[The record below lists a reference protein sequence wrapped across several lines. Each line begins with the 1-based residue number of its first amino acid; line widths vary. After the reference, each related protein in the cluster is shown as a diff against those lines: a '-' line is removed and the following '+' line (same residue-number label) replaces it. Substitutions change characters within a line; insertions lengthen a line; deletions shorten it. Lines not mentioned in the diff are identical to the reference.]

1 MGELEADAEGETDW
15 TWRQQEEE
23 TGRQRQLDNERTRL
37 WVCDRQEEYVL
48 PHPPTTYNIP
58 TTQPRVVGPH
68 ARQHS
73 LSSSPAG
80 TLKPSTSTST
90 YSSTS
95 PTSTSSSSSL
105 PIRNNH
111 VKIEAALA
119 KFDLLSD
126 IVAIHRKEQSLYSSE
141 GSELE
146 LGNELGDYYENEKAW
161 PQAYSRRG
169 VNSAVS

>member
-1 MGELEADAEGETDW
+1 MCGLDCSRVDFLQLWEGGGEELEGDAEGETDW

-58 TTQPRVVGPH
+58 TTQPRLIEPH

-95 PTSTSSSSSL
+95 PTTSSTSSSSSSSL

-126 IVAIHRKEQSLYSSE
+126 IVAIHR
-141 GSELE
+141 
-146 LGNELGDYYENEKAW
+146 
-161 PQAYSRRG
+161 
-169 VNSAVS
+169 